1 MRYPIQY
8 SIVCLSLA
16 SILSGCSTVS
26 ERRTASG
33 NFDYLEVT
41 AQAPVAVP
49 ESLSAPTAYRD
60 FVIPPA
66 ASQNGL
72 VGKDLPVVSP
82 ALVLTT
88 AQGTYLEEA
97 QISTSAVFDKLDN
110 EADIRTLVMQRLA
123 TYFERES
130 IGFTIPDQQGNVVL
144 TDWILTSESGE
155 SPWYSLSDDSQ
166 EVGKRFQLTI
176 EPASHERSAR
186 LSVELTDLV
195 VAQGADLVD
204 TLEPFAKRELEAEL
218 LNGIIRQYSLEQKI
232 ASQQRLAQIRSGIP
246 SELGFDAAGNGALVL
261 GAQYDIAWPKLQLVL
276 RKLGFNVKDLDKSNG
291 LIFVNYQG
299 QEDGWFGSWF
309 GSGDK
314 LALAQDDYRLQ
325 VTRLSANKTAITFMD
340 EQNEPFTAAKVAELF
355 PVFADTFQRDN
366 LDI

>member
-16 SILSGCSTVS
+16 SLLGGCSTIE

-33 NFDYLEVT
+33 SFDYLEVSP
-41 AQAPVAVP
+41 QRPVAVP
-49 ESLSAPTAYRD
+49 ETLSAPTAYRD
-60 FVIPPA
+60 YAIPPVTTEQ
-66 ASQNGL
+66 SLLGR
-72 VGKDLPVVSP
+72 DLPVVSP
-82 ALVLTT
+82 SLVLTT
-88 AQGTYLEEA
+88 AQGTYLEDA
-97 QISTSAVFDKLDN
+97 QTATSAVFDKLDS
-110 EADIRTLVMQRLA
+110 EDDIRSLLIQRLA
-123 TYFERES
+123 TFFEREN
-130 IGFTIPDQQGNVVL
+130 IGFTIPDQQGNVVS
-144 TDWILTSESGE
+144 TDWILTTESGE

-166 EVGKRFQLTI
+166 EVGKRFKLTI
-176 EPASHERSAR
+176 TPASHERSAR

-195 VAQGADLVD
+195 IAQGADLVD
-204 TLEPFAKRELEAEL
+204 TLEPFAKRELEAQL

-232 ASQQRLAQIRSGIP
+232 ASQQRLAQIRSGIQ

-261 GAQYDIAWPKLQLVL
+261 NAQYDIAWPKLQLVL

-299 QEDGWFGSWF
+299 QEGSWF
-309 GSGDK
+309 GGWFGGDDT

-325 VTRLSANKTAITFMD
+325 VTRLAADKTAITFKD
-340 EQNEPFTAAKVAELF
+340 EQNQPFTAAKVAELF
-355 PVFADTFQRDN
+355 PVFAETFERDN